1 MRTATA
7 TPIKL
12 AMRNFSRIENQPV
25 KEALKTT
32 PSHLETA
39 VKHYLLYNLDILL
52 EVSKHEKM
60 EGDLETAASIIREYE
75 FLSLVNDL
83 NQEGL

>member
-1 MRTATA
+1 MRTAT
-7 TPIKL
+7 TTQIKVARTNL
-12 AMRNFSRIENQPV
+12 SAIENQS
-25 KEALKTT
+25 LKGYLKPTD
-32 PSHLETA
+32 SHLETA

-60 EGDLETAASIIREYE
+60 EGDLETAATIIREYE

-83 NQEGL
+83 NQEVA

>member
-12 AMRNFSRIENQPV
+12 MKRNFSLIENQSSQ
-25 KEALKTT
+25 EILKSI

-60 EGDLETAASIIREYE
+60 EGDLETAAAIIRNYE
-75 FLSLVNDL
+75 FLNLVNDL

>member
-7 TPIKL
+7 NPIKS
-12 AMRNFSRIENQPV
+12 AKRNFSGIETQPG
-25 KEALKTT
+25 EENLNPNA
-32 PSHLETA
+32 SHLETA

-60 EGDLETAASIIREYE
+60 EGDLETAATIIRNYE

-83 NQEGL
+83 NQEG

>member
-1 MRTATA
+1 MRTAT
-7 TPIKL
+7 TTQIKV
-12 AMRNFSRIENQPV
+12 ARTNISRIENQPG
-25 KEALKTT
+25 KEYLNPTT
-32 PSHLETA
+32 SHLETA

-60 EGDLETAASIIREYE
+60 EGDLETASAIIRNYE